1 MKKRPLCLAC
11 IGLMTL
17 IFLMKLAGVPLWGKP
32 AGRSEIRSAV
42 RTGETVHVTG
52 QIQGREK
59 TANAVRYYLNP
70 SFLIVQNR
78 QIPLHK
84 IYIITQTD
92 RIYPVG
98 GILEVSGALE
108 QPEEPGNPGQFHARE
123 YYACQGI
130 YYCMWGESLKLLKE
144 PEHWLKEHMA
154 RLREKLTARTAE
166 LVPEKPAGILAAML
180 WGDRSLL
187 EEESSLNF
195 KFGSLYHILSI
206 SGSHISCLG
215 MAVFR
220 LTRRVF
226 PGKVIPIAAA
236 AACMGWYCLFTGAQA
251 ATVRAYIMFAAGLG
265 ARLLG
270 RSYDMLCALA
280 LSGILILLEQP
291 GYLFYSGFQLSFT
304 AVLGI
309 GLVSPA
315 MLRLLPERKKTGSVF
330 CRYRRKALESLVS
343 CGAVWLT
350 ALPLSAFWFYEIPL
364 WGVWMNLLLLPVM
377 GPVMMLGLA
386 GCVLG
391 LFLPAL
397 GKTVLFLPALLLT
410 GSEKLM
416 EPLRFLPGGLWICGQ
431 PEIWQIGAVCAG
443 LALLVF
449 WLGRERKKIE
459 KGRRLAAAGSLL
471 LLWILLFARAAP
483 EFSITAL
490 DVGQG
495 DCLVLQTGEA
505 CFLVD
510 GGSSSENRVGQ
521 YRILPYLKQQGISR
535 IEGIFITHPDQDHIN
550 GMLELLKAVGERQV
564 QLSINCLLLPEWMRG
579 KESEGELARAAGKAG
594 IPIRYLKAGDR
605 VRSGE
610 CAMEILWP
618 EAGAEPAE
626 GEENSASLVLKVRWK
641 DFDALLTG
649 DLEGEGEQELLRRLG
664 PCEYL
669 KVAHHGSGNSTGKE
683 FLDAVRP
690 EICVISVPE
699 HSVYGHPH
707 PEVLERIREAGG
719 KIFTTGKQGA
729 VRVTAENGRIRV
741 RVFRGVKQNNF

>member
-1 MKKRPLCLAC
+1 M
-11 IGLMTL
+11 
-17 IFLMKLAGVPLWGKP
+17 
-32 AGRSEIRSAV
+32 
-42 RTGETVHVTG
+42 
-52 QIQGREK
+52 
-59 TANAVRYYLNP
+59 
-70 SFLIVQNR
+70 
-78 QIPLHK
+78 
-84 IYIITQTD
+84 
-92 RIYPVG
+92 
-98 GILEVSGALE
+98 SGALE

-391 LFLPAL
+391 LFCRRW
-397 GKTVLFLPALLLT
+397 
-410 GSEKLM
+410 EK
-416 EPLRFLPGGLWICGQ
+416 Q
-431 PEIWQIGAVCAG
+431 
-443 LALLVF
+443 
-449 WLGRERKKIE
+449 
-459 KGRRLAAAGSLL
+459 S
-471 LLWILLFARAAP
+471 
-483 EFSITAL
+483 
-490 DVGQG
+490 
-495 DCLVLQTGEA
+495 
-505 CFLVD
+505 CFC
-510 GGSSSENRVGQ
+510 RHC
-521 YRILPYLKQQGISR
+521 
-535 IEGIFITHPDQDHIN
+535 F
-550 GMLELLKAVGERQV
+550 
-564 QLSINCLLLPEWMRG
+564 
-579 KESEGELARAAGKAG
+579 
-594 IPIRYLKAGDR
+594 
-605 VRSGE
+605 
-610 CAMEILWP
+610 
-618 EAGAEPAE
+618 
-626 GEENSASLVLKVRWK
+626 
-641 DFDALLTG
+641 
-649 DLEGEGEQELLRRLG
+649 
-664 PCEYL
+664 
-669 KVAHHGSGNSTGKE
+669 
-683 FLDAVRP
+683 
-690 EICVISVPE
+690 
-699 HSVYGHPH
+699 
-707 PEVLERIREAGG
+707 
-719 KIFTTGKQGA
+719 
-729 VRVTAENGRIRV
+729 
-741 RVFRGVKQNNF
+741 